1 MILSKDLET
10 EHLHGLLKY
19 RYPKHFLVDPRA
31 NIFKANWQMF
41 GENVFV
47 VVFLTMQRV
56 VEDQPT
62 QFVHD
67 IGLTLEKQHEI
78 ESELKDQTVNK
89 LE

>member
-1 MILSKDLET
+1 MILSKDLKT

-19 RYPKHFLVDPRA
+19 RYPKHLLVDPRA
-31 NIFKANWQMF
+31 HILKAHWQMF
-41 GENVFV
+41 GVNVFV
-47 VVFLTMQRV
+47 VVFLAMQRV

>member
-1 MILSKDLET
+1 MLGV
-10 EHLHGLLKY
+10 H
-19 RYPKHFLVDPRA
+19 
-31 NIFKANWQMF
+31 
-41 GENVFV
+41 VFV
-47 VVFLTMQRV
+47 VVFLAKQRV

-62 QFVHD
+62 QLVHD